1 MGTLRRYWFWVL
13 VGLGV
18 AWWFFTGDTPVDVLT
33 GLVGRGRRLS
43 VRTIDD
49 SGTVVESLGDLVAQA
64 VAVLG
69 TDVQPDAYLLA
80 SVSASEHPNA
90 GEREKAAIQRVVIND
105 AAAHGWS
112 KEYAVTVGKGMGHQ
126 SGRRYSS
133 ARDPY
138 EDDLRIAVANLNG
151 TQADETSGATNFV
164 HKTGFKTLSDYSALC
179 AKWYASSKIVPVAL
193 DGIPSFRLFLPEDSV
208 TGGQG
213 NSDGDGYA
221 NDGKANTDG

>member
-18 AWWFFTGDTPVDVLT
+18 AWWFFTGDTPVDVLM

-90 GEREKAAIQRVVIND
+90 GEREKGAIQRVMMND
-105 AAAHGWS
+105 ANAHGWS
-112 KEYAVTVGKGMGHQ
+112 IEYVVTVGKGMGKQ
-126 SGRRYSS
+126 SGRRCSS

-151 TQADETSGATNFV
+151 TQADETSGATKFV

-179 AKWYASSKIVPVAL
+179 AKWYASSKVVPVAL
-193 DGIPSFRLFLPEDSV
+193 DGIPSFRIFLPEDSV

-213 NSDGDGYA
+213 NSDSDGYA
-221 NDGKANTDG
+221 NDGKANNDG